1 MISQVEHFIQNLEKK
16 DKIINYLKHVYKVE
30 VGEDVDI
37 PEGYINKLS
46 IKEAESMNVINIPKE
61 RKIVFETF
69 DEKVES
75 LNLPDPNDKNMK
87 SKIQKLRKQGD
98 TEYLIRY
105 LDLSNYKDKGIN
117 KEGLKKVSEGLK
129 VLKSVEVLDLS
140 NNDLDDSFTAE
151 ILDLLSNDALKR
163 INLKH
168 NNLGKIAGKKIYQL
182 LKNLKQLEFFDISY
196 NPLCQD
202 ELVCSNICLSLRVHE
217 KLFHLGIGDCSRDGA
232 VRALYLRKNLRSL
245 SLEDNKYKNKTWDYL
260 SRVLID
266 KKIYLAELSLKFSNI
281 DIIGSVAIEKIIKL
295 NKTIIHLNLY
305 SCNLSDYSGSK
316 IIEAMEFNNTLVEL
330 NLGFNNLGSLTCE
343 AINKK
348 IGLNKTVIKLDISKN
363 SKITIDNFDLIL
375 QGLINSQS
383 IISLGDLTEI
393 KIGVKQKEHAL
404 QILKMNIEY
413 SMKEGKDILLN
424 TSQKEMFMKSSLE
437 MNNLTQ
443 SSFTKQGY
451 NVKEKEN
458 DDNLSKYKSTIL
470 KNVSNKEKEAEVK
483 NNENNELNNLLNE
496 YNFSFSPNE
505 ENIGSLFVF
514 PQN

>member
-30 VGEDVDI
+30 VGEEVDI
-37 PEGYINKLS
+37 PDGYINKLS

-61 RKIVFETF
+61 KKLVFDSF

-117 KEGLKKVSEGLK
+117 KEALKKVSEGLK

-151 ILDLLSNDALKR
+151 ILDLISNDVLKR

-168 NNLGKIAGKKIYQL
+168 NNLGKLAGKKIYQL

-232 VRALYLRKNLRSL
+232 VRALYTRKNLRSL

-266 KKIYLAELSLKFSNI
+266 KKIYLAELSLKFSDI
-281 DIIGSVAIEKIIKL
+281 DIIGSVAIERIIKL
-295 NKTIIHLNLY
+295 NKTLIHLNLY
-305 SCNLSDYSGSK
+305 SCNLSDYSGLK

-330 NLGFNNLGSLTCE
+330 NLGFNNLGTLTCE

-348 IGLNKTVIKLDISKN
+348 IGLNKTLIKLDISKN

-383 IISLGDLTEI
+383 IVSLGDLTEL

-404 QILKMNIEY
+404 QILKMNIEF
-413 SMKEGKDILLN
+413 SMKEGRDIFLN

-437 MNNLTQ
+437 IDNLTQ

-458 DDNLSKYKSTIL
+458 ENKYKSAIL
-470 KNVSNKEKEAEVK
+470 KNVSNKDKEDDVK
-483 NNENNELNNLLNE
+483 NNEKNELNNLLAE

-505 ENIGSLFVF
+505 DNAGNLFVF
-514 PQN
+514 PC